1 VTLQRL
7 AIAVFLAFGL
17 SACDAPQFQEPN
29 TAGEMFS
36 SAPEMPGP
44 LTELRQAVSAIE
56 KQDPNPA
63 ALEQLSVAMKEFWRR
78 CEMTV
83 GCRDSDGEAMV
94 AHSPKRRCSR
104 RLRRLLG
111 SVAHTVQQG

>member
-63 ALEQLSVAMKEFWRR
+63 ALEQAERCHEGILASVRDDRWLSR
-78 CEMTV
+78 
-83 GCRDSDGEAMV
+83 
-94 AHSPKRRCSR
+94 
-104 RLRRLLG
+104 
-111 SVAHTVQQG
+111 Q

>member
-44 LTELRQAVSAIE
+44 LTEL
-56 KQDPNPA
+56 
-63 ALEQLSVAMKEFWRR
+63 
-78 CEMTV
+78 
-83 GCRDSDGEAMV
+83 
-94 AHSPKRRCSR
+94 
-104 RLRRLLG
+104 
-111 SVAHTVQQG
+111 